1 MTYIP
6 RSALVEV
13 GENVTLLDGTAYRL
27 LYIDSAGDV
36 KELAHGTSGQVLTA
50 NGTTSDPS
58 WQDATGG
65 GGMSLIV
72 QESDQTLNS
81 QTTLQNSELLFAV
94 GANEVWQFEGILIT
108 STGSTP
114 DIKIAAVGP
123 TGAVGSLAAIA
134 SAIGGNGVYA
144 SSDQLGTAISLTTA
158 STEFVRF
165 WGAIHNGANAGNLTI
180 QFAQNTSDASNTTVY
195 AGSYMKWMAES

>member
-1 MTYIP
+1 
-6 RSALVEV
+6 
-13 GENVTLLDGTAYRL
+13 
-27 LYIDSAGDV
+27 
-36 KELAHGTSGQVLTA
+36 
-50 NGTTSDPS
+50 
-58 WQDATGG
+58 
-65 GGMSLIV
+65 MSLIV